1 MKQITQSQFEA
12 EVANGHSF
20 VMFSGVGCGNC
31 KMQETLLASL
41 MTEFSSVNFIK
52 VNTAESGDLVSQFGV
67 VTLPTMILFKD
78 GEALETLVG
87 LKPKPVLAKRFA
99 EFFV

>member
-1 MKQITQSQFEA
+1 MKQITQSQFET
-12 EVANGHSF
+12 EVATGHSF

-41 MTEFSSVNFIK
+41 ITEFSGVNFLKI
-52 VNTAESGDLVSQFGV
+52 NSAESQDLVSQFGV

-78 GEALETLVG
+78 GNVLETLVG
-87 LKPKPVLAKRFA
+87 LKPKPVLAKKFN
-99 EFFV
+99 ELF